1 MTMLYF
7 APDHTDS
14 SQYVQ
19 YFGLVD
25 DSQWAT
31 CGQGAGRLRRRTTCC
46 PRRSPPRTASPA
58 QVYTSRR
65 QKMIDDQIIIPI
77 VNPDLFLASR
87 SDIQGMHYSACC
99 NLDLAPAEQELRG
112 TVALSPLPPSPR
124 SRCRSCCS
132 DHLGDLRRLATDA
145 RRPVGVDRR

>member
-1 MTMLYF
+1 MQEVQSELKNVGITLNLNPVEISVWADQIGKDGIPVTMLYF

-25 DSQWAT
+25 NSQWVTWGKVPADSSQNDLLSKAFAT
-31 CGQGAGRLRRRTTCC
+31 QDE
-46 PRRSPPRTASPA
+46 TARA
-58 QVYTSRR
+58 QVYNQLA

-99 NLDLAPAEQELRG
+99 NLDLAQ
-112 TVALSPLPPSPR
+112 LSR
-124 SRCRSCCS
+124 S
-132 DHLGDLRRLATDA
+132 
-145 RRPVGVDRR
+145 